1 MGDVKEAAIDPDF
14 KGIVFRNYIP
24 RDENLKKLCKTFLD
38 DYSSIEN
45 TIDEQIDQTIRN
57 YESEDVL
64 SLVRPRRQNWDL
76 KRELNRKKQ
85 ILSNRTDSAILRLL
99 REGKS
104 NNQILAHQVAQMDSD
119 ASEDMD
125 IEEI

>member
-45 TIDEQIDQTIRN
+45 TIDEQIDQTIRE

-99 REGKS
+99 RESKS
-104 NNQILAHQVAQMDSD
+104 NNQILAHKVAQMDSD
-119 ASEDMD
+119 GSEDMD
-125 IEEI
+125 IE